1 MAEAVQTGTVMAAMI
16 RELAAQG
23 FGNGSGED
31 GGDLSTYP
39 VHGTLNVEALAEAVE
54 TALRGGD
61 AEDAMSPA
69 ELNSAND
76 G

>member
-1 MAEAVQTGTVMAAMI
+1 MADAVPSGTVLAALV

-23 FGNGSGED
+23 FGSGGNGERD
-31 GGDLSTYP
+31 GLTTYP

-54 TALRGGD
+54 TALGGGN